1 MDNQKDTSPLTM
13 LDPYKV
19 WKKLYFSNEQVWTSA
34 MRDFVNTDL
43 FANSIDLILN
53 SYLQYLR
60 FQNEIVSRY
69 MEESPLAS
77 KRDMARVAEL
87 VVSLENKVDGIELN
101 VEDRLD
107 DVDAGLNAL
116 KENTSPDVLLQ
127 RINNLE
133 KLIKNIDANLT
144 ALNKQLSVTTRSRAA
159 AKKDSPPKTDTN

>member
-1 MDNQKDTSPLTM
+1 MDEQKDTSPLTM

-87 VVSLENKVDGIELN
+87 VVSLENKVDGIELD

-107 DVDAGLNAL
+107 QVDSGLNEL
-116 KENTSPDVLLQ
+116 KGNISPDVLLQ

-133 KLIKNIDANLT
+133 KLIQNINTNLNT
-144 ALNKQLSVTTRSRAA
+144 LNKTISDAA
-159 AKKDSPPKTDTN
+159 KSQATPKKDSPPKKDTK

>member
-1 MDNQKDTSPLTM
+1 MDEQRDASPITM
-13 LDPYKV
+13 LDPYKI
-19 WKKLYFSNEQVWTSA
+19 WKKLYFNNEQVWTSA
-34 MRDFVNTDL
+34 MRDFVNTDI

-87 VVSLENKVDGIELN
+87 VVSLENKVDGIELD

-107 DVDAGLNAL
+107 CVDADLNIL
-116 KENTSPDVLLQ
+116 KENTTAKDLVQ
-127 RINNLE
+127 RINHLE
-133 KLIKNIDANLT
+133 ILMKNIDANLT
-144 ALNKQLSVTTRSRAA
+144 TLNKQMGAVTKPRAA
-159 AKKDSPPKTDTN
+159 TKKDSPTKPDNK